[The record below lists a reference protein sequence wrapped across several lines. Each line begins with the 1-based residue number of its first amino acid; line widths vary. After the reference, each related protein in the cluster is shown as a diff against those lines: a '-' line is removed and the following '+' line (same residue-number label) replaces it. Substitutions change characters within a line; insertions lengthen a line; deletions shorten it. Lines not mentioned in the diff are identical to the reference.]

1 MTKKIAALMSRKPMR
16 TRLHYHVCAPRRAG
30 TGCGKMPRPDPSTS
44 SPLPE
49 ILQPLDFLP
58 MVSFLRGM
66 PPPPPAPKEPRMGIL
81 KDLSDAFQKGR
92 WGMWPILA
100 TSIVVLAIIIERA
113 VYLVK
118 ASIDKDK
125 LLALLKSQVMSGNVQ
140 GAIKVCS
147 GNPTPMTRIIQA
159 GLMKFNKS
167 DAEVQAAMDE
177 AALRELPLINKRTP
191 YLAMLANMATLF
203 GLLGTIIGMITSFT
217 GVADADPAEKST
229 RIAKGIG
236 EAMNCTAF
244 GIGVAL
250 LALVGYALLNGK
262 SQQLTDDINEVTV
275 QVVNL
280 VVTHRQ
286 AMKGQAA

>member
-1 MTKKIAALMSRKPMR
+1 MGFLKALADS
-16 TRLHYHVCAPRRAG
+16 
-30 TGCGKMPRPDPSTS
+30 
-44 SPLPE
+44 
-49 ILQPLDFLP
+49 
-58 MVSFLRGM
+58 
-66 PPPPPAPKEPRMGIL
+66 
-81 KDLSDAFQKGR
+81 FQKGSY
-92 WGMWPILA
+92 GMWPILV
-100 TSIVVLAIIIERA
+100 TSIVILAIIIERS
-113 VYLVK
+113 VYLLK
-118 ASIDKDK
+118 SSIDKDK

-177 AALRELPLINKRTP
+177 ASLRELPLINKRTG

-203 GLLGTIIGMITSFT
+203 GLFGTITGMIKSF
-217 GVADADPAEKST
+217 GAAANADPSTKST
-229 RIAKGIG
+229 LLADGIA
-236 EAMNCTAF
+236 EAMNCTAW

-250 LALVGYALLNGK
+250 IALVGYALLNGK
-262 SQQLTDDINEVTV
+262 SQQLIDDINEVSV